1 MENFVNEVII
11 NYPRG
16 NLIFKWAPLLKKKNL
31 PQVGN
36 CNLWI
41 CFVKGYSNGG
51 LWKQPTKQLQLWS
64 HELLLSGH
72 KEQGLIDGCA
82 HLWGLQVWSHPTPS
96 QYICRFLRLLGV
108 GDWTHKNKNICKA
121 EWSFYQSQEIMNRV
135 WEISGTRA
143 QITEQTLSWS
153 PWGTRGKS
161 CKTEV

>member
-96 QYICRFLRLLGV
+96 QYICQFLRLLGV

-135 WEISGTRA
+135 WEISGSRA
-143 QITEQTLSWS
+143 PDNRADSQL
-153 PWGTRGKS
+153 KS
-161 CKTEV
+161 LRNQRKIM